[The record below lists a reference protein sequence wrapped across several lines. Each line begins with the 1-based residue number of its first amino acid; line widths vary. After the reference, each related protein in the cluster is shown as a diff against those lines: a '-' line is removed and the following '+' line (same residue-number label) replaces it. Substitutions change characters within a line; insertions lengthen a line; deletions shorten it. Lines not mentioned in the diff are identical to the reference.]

1 MRDAAATFRVL
12 ACLGLVVVP
21 LCAGCGSGP
30 EPENPTVLDPAT
42 ARRSLDTALDAWK
55 RGAGPG
61 LLPGLT
67 PPTHLIDS
75 HSKPGKKLR
84 RYEILGQVSGEAG
97 RCFATRLYFD
107 KDDAPQTVQFVV
119 LGRNPRFVFRMEDF
133 LMMIHWDHDM
143 SDDDE
148 TETPLQPAAGASGE
162 PL

>member
-1 MRDAAATFRVL
+1 M
-12 ACLGLVVVP
+12 
-21 LCAGCGSGP
+21 CAGCRSEP
-30 EPENPTVLDPAT
+30 EPENPTMLDPAT
-42 ARRSLDTALDAWK
+42 ARRSLDAALGAWK

-75 HSKPGKKLR
+75 HSTPGEKLQ
-84 RYEILGQVSGEAG
+84 RYEILGEVSGEAG

-133 LMMIHWDHDM
+133 MMMFHWEHDM
-143 SDDDE
+143 SVDDE
-148 TETPLQPAAGASGE
+148 TEIPRQPAVGPSPA